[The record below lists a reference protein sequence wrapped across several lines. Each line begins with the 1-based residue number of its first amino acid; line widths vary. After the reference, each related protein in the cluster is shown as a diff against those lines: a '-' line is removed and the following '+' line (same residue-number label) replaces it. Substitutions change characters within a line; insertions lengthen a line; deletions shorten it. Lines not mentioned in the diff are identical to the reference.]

1 MKRRPALVFLLLW
14 LLASFIGAAGFFG
27 TAAIDSRPAVFVSA
41 GSILYL
47 SVFVLL
53 SFLVYRKNRLLWKLT
68 ITAIALL
75 AAALVVLLL
84 PLRDQA
90 PQLSM
95 LQGEK
100 FWHMKDGT
108 AIAYLHAA
116 PPKRPGKYP
125 VLFVHG
131 GPGTPN
137 MKGDA
142 SFFGKLARDGYDVYL
157 YDQAGSGLSSRL
169 DNPLQYTTQRAVD
182 ELEEIR
188 TKIRAEKLIL
198 IGHSNGGKIA
208 AAYMKAYPEH
218 AEKAVLI
225 SPGPLSAEDKSGGNL
240 KSRLNRAE
248 SLALYQEL
256 LHPRVM
262 AAYLLLQVNPAAAKN
277 FAGDHE
283 MDARFINVYEKTEKT
298 LHCNAKTGK
307 KLQGTGFYANQAPQ
321 SAAFPAETDIKGEI
335 APRVPVLIFKGS
347 CDYLSWS
354 SAVQYKK
361 QMPRAELVYFPH
373 AGHNLYEDSPAAALE
388 EIRAFLSGKKL
399 PAAPLQSVSRPKG
412 YEGA

>member
-1 MKRRPALVFLLLW
+1 MKRRHAIVFLLFV
-14 LLASFIGAAGFFG
+14 LLASFIGAAGFYG

-53 SFLVYRKNRLLWKLT
+53 SFLVYRKNRLRWMLM

-75 AAALVVLLL
+75 AAALAVVLL

-116 PPKRPGKYP
+116 PPERPGKYP

-142 SFFGKLARDGYDVYL
+142 SFFGKLARDGYDVYF

-169 DNPLQYTTQRAVD
+169 NNPLQYTTQRAVD

-225 SPGPLSAEDKSGGNL
+225 SPGPLSEEDKSGGNL

-248 SLALYQEL
+248 SLSLYQEL

-283 MDARFINVYEKTEKT
+283 MDARFIKVYEKTEQA

-321 SAAFPAETDIKGEI
+321 SAAFPAEPDIKGKI

-354 SAVQYKK
+354 SAVQYKN